1 MNAPRVLSV
10 LVAAA
15 LSASC
20 GDPDPG
26 VRGEPIRIGVIV
38 SLTGGL
44 GTIGPHLAKSAQ
56 LAARE
61 VNATGGLLGGRRVEL
76 VIVDDQTSPE
86 QAGVVASELLQQGVV
101 GIVGSLASGA
111 SLVVQEQTAAA
122 QVPQVS
128 CCSTS
133 PGLTTAQ
140 PENDRYLFRTVPSD
154 LLQSVLVARQA
165 EQAACERLAILHL
178 DDSYG
183 NPFRDAIEAN
193 ATVPVVASVAFL
205 AGQGNYTAQLMEL
218 ANANPDCVALV
229 AFVEEGARILSGWAA
244 LPSRPEVTWIGT
256 DGIKDSSLPTLA
268 GSPDFVDGVTGTA
281 PIVEPL
287 TQTFNSYAALY
298 EATYSEPVGI
308 YGGSQYDA
316 MALLLL
322 AIEQAGSEDG
332 TAIRDAL
339 FEVSRSEGTSDR
351 PFGPGQLGL
360 ALQRIRSGAAV
371 NYEGAAGSVDFDGF
385 GNVISDYEIWRY
397 DAEMRAFIRTATVPA
412 STLQ

>member
-1 MNAPRVLSV
+1 MSHSRVLSFV
-10 LVAAA
+10 MVGA
-15 LSASC
+15 LAVSC
-20 GDPDPG
+20 SDPDPG

-61 VNATGGLLGGRRVEL
+61 VNAAGGLLGGRHVEL
-76 VIVDDQTSPE
+76 VIVDDQTVPTAAE
-86 QAGVVASELLQQGVV
+86 RVAGELIEQGVV
-101 GIVGSLASGA
+101 GVVGSLASGA
-111 SLVVQEQTAAA
+111 TLLVQEQTAAA
-122 QVPQVS
+122 RIPQIS

-133 PGLTTAQ
+133 PDLTNAQ

-154 LLQSVLVARQA
+154 LLQSILVAREA
-165 EQAACERLAILHL
+165 EENACERLAILHR

-193 ATVPVVASVAFL
+193 ATVPIVARVAFL
-205 AGQGNYTAQLMEL
+205 PGQDDYAADLAEL
-218 ANANPDCVALV
+218 AAVNPDCVALV
-229 AFVEEGARILSGWAA
+229 AFVEEGADILRGWASI
-244 LPSRPEVTWIGT
+244 PSRPTVRWIGT
-256 DGIKDSSLPTLA
+256 DGIKSSSLPMLA

-281 PIVEPL
+281 PIVEPV
-287 TQTFNSYAALY
+287 TPTFNAYAALY

-339 FEVSRSEGTSDR
+339 FDVSRPSGTT
-351 PFGPGQLGL
+351 FGPGELGL
-360 ALQRIRSGAAV
+360 ALQRIRNGVAI
-371 NYEGAAGSVDFDGF
+371 NYEGAAGNVNFDGF
-385 GNVISDYEIWRY
+385 GDVVSAYEIWRF
-397 DAEMRAFIRTATVPA
+397 DASTGTFVRTSEVPA
-412 STLQ
+412 SMLQ